1 MSDIVCVASDQQI
14 KEMNT
19 LVDSSVKGL
28 PKNPIQRNQSCFS
41 EAGVRR
47 IPQYRVRIHMS
58 PRQDLRI
65 PRSHSCGIHR
75 TVEPKSHSQ
84 VVSQSGDPFEG
95 IESRKRN
102 CFSLM
107 AGTHLDT
114 QYSLLPHSDKWI
126 GVVFGSSVF
135 FGTNVSLLSNSGNR
149 RSRGVG

>member
-1 MSDIVCVASDQQI
+1 MCVAIDQQI

-47 IPQYRVRIHMS
+47 IPQCLLVRTSGSRVHTPVESMAQSTQKAIHKLV
-58 PRQDLRI
+58 LR
-65 PRSHSCGIHR
+65 
-75 TVEPKSHSQ
+75 VETL
-84 VVSQSGDPFEG
+84 FEG

-126 GVVFGSSVF
+126 GMTFESSVF
-135 FGTNVSLLSNSGNR
+135 FGTNVS
-149 RSRGVG
+149 